1 MRSGTVFLA
10 ITAAMVMFFAAGA
23 VAQPLL
29 LPRAA
34 DRTKGEALFASAYR
48 DVLQGRIPDA
58 METLDEA
65 LRWDPYLVEYYLLKG
80 YCRYLVGD
88 YDKATE
94 LLGLYLEVRPR
105 DAFAVGFLEQIENRM
120 SLLETVLRDGV
131 GLSLSVGSPGFFPDR
146 MGISAF
152 SIDRFRLPGRPAGF
166 GNLLALCDRSEE
178 KAWLFEYQEEE
189 GEWKRFY
196 AGDAG
201 GSIVRILP
209 VEKDRI
215 FFIYEDGSILR
226 AYVSKEGIF
235 ERQKGQTKAA
245 DPSDAVYA
253 GGGTLV
259 VADRVE
265 RQILFV
271 DAESLEETGRW
282 RSGDESFE
290 PVALAALG
298 RFLAVADRSGGLFVM
313 DLETRELCR
322 EVPIPEP
329 VRAVEW
335 MNSSNLLVLV
345 EGGDLYHLKPASGE
359 PAKKV
364 ATIFP
369 EAWFLFSIDR
379 NVMIADTRLYR
390 CSTVKG
396 HASRGTLVLREPKP
410 VDSGNGSLFKVSAR
424 VLRPLGAGKQ
434 GNFLFQGV
442 LGGYRID
449 IGGTLQH
456 EGDPPLVPK
465 LPVKTPLW
473 ELEDLS
479 DLPEACVIDASE
491 APREESWLKK
501 LGGFALSQGVTI
513 HILAER
519 ALPTPQLLRL
529 AELTGGE
536 IIFSDENAG
545 SLGRPEKWALSL
557 RVSDQLLMPGNG
569 AWGGGLFLI
578 GRSGS
583 LSMEDRFPL
592 WSVFARPVQL
602 PSEEDEEVKEE
613 PEETEKRVSGSRP

>member
-1 MRSGTVFLA
+1 MGSRSVFLV
-10 ITAAMVMFFAAGA
+10 ITAVMLMVFAAGA

-48 DVLQGRIPDA
+48 DVLQGRIPEA

-80 YCRYLVGD
+80 YCRYLLGD
-88 YDKATE
+88 YDKAVE
-94 LLGLYLEVRPR
+94 LLRLYLEVRPR
-105 DAFAVGFLEQIENRM
+105 DAFAVGFLEQIESRM
-120 SLLETVLRDGV
+120 SLLETVLQDGV

-152 SIDRFRLPGRPAGF
+152 SIDRFRIPGRPAGF

-178 KAWLFEYQEEE
+178 KAWLFEYNEAE

-196 AGDAG
+196 AGEAG
-201 GSIVRILP
+201 GAVVRILP
-209 VEKDRI
+209 VEKDRT
-215 FFIYEDGSILR
+215 FFVYDDGSILR
-226 AYVSKEGIF
+226 AYVSKEGIH
-235 ERQKGQTKAA
+235 ERQRGQTKAA

-253 GGGTLV
+253 GGGILV
-259 VADRVE
+259 VADRIG
-265 RQILFV
+265 RQILYV
-271 DAESLEETGRW
+271 DAESLDVTGRW
-282 RSGDESFE
+282 RSGEDSFE

-298 RFLAVADRSGGLFVM
+298 RFLAVADRSGGIFVL
-313 DLETRELCR
+313 DLETRELLR
-322 EVPIPEP
+322 EVSIPGP

-335 MNSSNLLVLV
+335 LNSSNLLALV

-359 PAKKV
+359 PSKQV

-379 NVMIADTRLYR
+379 DVVIADTRLYR
-390 CSTVKG
+390 CSTVTG

-410 VDSGNGSLFKVSAR
+410 VDSGDGSLFEVTAR

-434 GNFLFQGV
+434 GDFLFQGV

-449 IGGTLQH
+449 IDGTLLDEND
-456 EGDPPLVPK
+456 EGDLPLVPK
-465 LPVKTPLW
+465 LPVKAPLW

-479 DLPEACVIDASE
+479 DLPEACVIDASQ
-491 APREESWLKK
+491 APRGESWLNK
-501 LGGFALSQGVTI
+501 LGGFALSQGLTI
-513 HILAER
+513 HVLAEG
-519 ALPTPQLLRL
+519 ALPTSQLLRL

-536 IIFSDENAG
+536 IVLSGENTG
-545 SLGRPEKWALSL
+545 ILERPEKWILSL

-569 AWGGGLFLI
+569 EWGGGLFLI

-592 WSVFARPVQL
+592 WSVFARPVHL
-602 PSEEDEEVKEE
+602 PSDEDVEE
-613 PEETEKRVSGSRP
+613 PEEP

>member
-1 MRSGTVFLA
+1 MRSGTVFLV
-10 ITAAMVMFFAAGA
+10 ITAVMLMVFAAGA

-80 YCRYLVGD
+80 YCRYLLGD
-88 YDKATE
+88 YDKAVE
-94 LLGLYLEVRPR
+94 LLRLYLEVRPG
-105 DAFAVGFLEQIENRM
+105 DAFAVGFLKQIESRM
-120 SLLETVLRDGV
+120 SLLESVLQDGV

-146 MGISAF
+146 TGISAF
-152 SIDRFRLPGRPAGF
+152 SIDRFRIPGRPAGF

-178 KAWLFEYQEEE
+178 KAWLFEYNEAE

-201 GSIVRILP
+201 GAVVRILP
-209 VEKDRI
+209 VEKDRT
-215 FFIYEDGSILR
+215 FFVYDDGSILK
-226 AYVSKEGIF
+226 AHVSKEGIH

-245 DPSDAVYA
+245 DPSDAVYT
-253 GGGTLV
+253 GSGILV
-259 VADRVE
+259 VADRIG
-265 RQILFV
+265 RQILYV
-271 DAESLEETGRW
+271 DAESLDVTGRW
-282 RSGDESFE
+282 RSGEDSFE

-298 RFLAVADRSGGLFVM
+298 RFLAVADRSGGIFVL
-313 DLETRELCR
+313 DLETRELLR
-322 EVPIPEP
+322 DVSIPGP

-335 MNSSNLLVLV
+335 LNSSNLLALV

-359 PAKKV
+359 PAKQV

-379 NVMIADTRLYR
+379 DVMIADTRLYR
-390 CSTVKG
+390 CSTVTG

-410 VDSGNGSLFKVSAR
+410 VDSGNGSLFEVTAR

-434 GNFLFQGV
+434 GDFLFQGV

-449 IGGTLQH
+449 IDGTLLDEND
-456 EGDPPLVPK
+456 EGDLPLVPK
-465 LPVKTPLW
+465 LPVKAPLW

-479 DLPEACVIDASE
+479 DLPEACVIDASQ
-491 APREESWLKK
+491 APRGESWLSR
-501 LGGFALSQGVTI
+501 LGGFALSQGLTI
-513 HILAER
+513 HVLAER
-519 ALPTPQLLRL
+519 ALPTSQLLRL

-536 IIFSDENAG
+536 IVLSDENPG
-545 SLGRPEKWALSL
+545 TLERPEKWVLSL
-557 RVSDQLLMPGNG
+557 RVSDQLLIPGGG

-602 PSEEDEEVKEE
+602 PEGEDVKVEPEE
-613 PEETEKRVSGSRP
+613 PEKP